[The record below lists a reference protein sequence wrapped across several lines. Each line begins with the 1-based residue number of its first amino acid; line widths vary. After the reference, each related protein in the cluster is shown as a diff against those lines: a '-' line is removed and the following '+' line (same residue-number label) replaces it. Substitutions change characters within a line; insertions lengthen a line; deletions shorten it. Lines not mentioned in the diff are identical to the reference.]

1 MSLSAGGAGRGGAVS
16 GGLYRP
22 DADGALLSLVNVYKT
37 FPVRKSFFSSE
48 EVGVRAVDGVSLAV
62 PSGRTL
68 GLVGESGCGKTTLG
82 RLAIRLLDPDA
93 GAIRFDGTDISRLGG
108 EALRAGRRQMQIIF
122 QDPYS
127 SLNPRMKVRDVVGE
141 GWLVHGLARG
151 AELQERS
158 SRLLLRVGLTA
169 EAGDKYPHE
178 FSGGQ
183 RQRIG
188 IARAIALSPKLV
200 VADEPVS
207 ALDVSVQA
215 QILNLLKE
223 LQEEYGMA
231 YLFISHDLRVI
242 RHMSDEVAVMYL
254 GKIMEIGPSADLF
267 RAPLHP
273 YTRGLLSAVPMLG
286 DAARERIVL
295 SGEIPSPADP
305 PPGCRFHTR
314 CFMAEPICR
323 EVCPLLRETSPG
335 RYASCH
341 FV

>member
-1 MSLSAGGAGRGGAVS
+1 MSGD
-16 GGLYRP
+16 LYRS
-22 DADGALLSLVNVYKT
+22 DADGVLLSLVNVYKA
-37 FPVRKSFFSSE
+37 FPVRKSFFSSGE
-48 EVGVRAVDGVSLAV
+48 LSVHAVDGVSLAV
-62 PSGRTL
+62 PPGKTL

-82 RLAIRLLDPDA
+82 RLAIRLLAPDA
-93 GAIRFDGTDISRLGG
+93 GAIRFDGRDISRLEG
-108 EALRAGRRQMQIIF
+108 EALRAMRREMQIIF

-127 SLNPRMKVRDVVGE
+127 SLNPRMKVRDIVGE
-141 GWLVHGLARG
+141 GWLVHGLAKGSDLR
-151 AELQERS
+151 ERA

-169 EAGDKYPHE
+169 EAGEKYPHE

-188 IARAIALSPKLV
+188 IARAIALSPRLV

-215 QILNLLKE
+215 QILNLLRD

-231 YLFISHDLRVI
+231 YLFVSHDLRVI

-254 GKIMEIGPSADLF
+254 GKIMELGPSGALF
-267 RAPLHP
+267 RGPLHP
-273 YTRGLLSAVPMLG
+273 YTRSLLSAVPMLG
-286 DAARERIVL
+286 EVPSERIVL
-295 SGEIPSPADP
+295 SGEIPSPVGP

-314 CFMAEPICR
+314 CFMAEKVCS
-323 EVCPLLRETSPG
+323 EVCPLLREVAPG

>member
-1 MSLSAGGAGRGGAVS
+1 MSGN
-16 GGLYRP
+16 LYRP
-22 DADGALLSLVNVYKT
+22 DADGALLSLVNVYKA

-48 EVGVRAVDGVSLAV
+48 EVSVHAVDGVSLAV
-62 PSGRTL
+62 PPGRTL

-82 RLAIRLLDPDA
+82 RLAIRLLAPDA
-93 GAIRFDGTDISRLGG
+93 GAIRFGGRDIAQVEG
-108 EALRAGRRQMQIIF
+108 EALRAMRLEMQIIF

-127 SLNPRMKVRDVVGE
+127 SLNPRMKVRDIVGE
-141 GWLVHGLARG
+141 GWLVHGLAKG
-151 AELQERS
+151 AELRERA

-169 EAGDKYPHE
+169 EAGEKYPHE

-188 IARAIALSPKLV
+188 IARAIALSPRLV

-215 QILNLLKE
+215 QILNLLRD

-231 YLFISHDLRVI
+231 YLFVSHDLRVI

-254 GKIMEIGPSADLF
+254 GKIMEVGPSGELF
-267 RAPLHP
+267 RGPLHP
-273 YTRGLLSAVPMLG
+273 YTRSLLSAVPMLG
-286 DAARERIVL
+286 DAPTERIVL
-295 SGEIPSPADP
+295 SGEIPSPVAP

-314 CFMAEPICR
+314 CFMAKKECG
-323 EVCPLLRETSPG
+323 EVCPLLREVAPG
-335 RYASCH
+335 RFAACH

>member
-1 MSLSAGGAGRGGAVS
+1 MPLPAGRARRGAVLS
-16 GGLYRP
+16 EGLYRP
-22 DADGALLSLVNVYKT
+22 DTDGALLSLRNVYKA
-37 FPVRKSFFSSE
+37 FPVRRSFFSSE
-48 EVGVRAVDGVSLAV
+48 EVSVRAVDGVSLAL
-62 PSGRTL
+62 PAGRTL

-82 RLAIRLLDPDA
+82 RIAIRLIDADA

-127 SLNPRMKVRDVVGE
+127 SLNPRMKVRDIVGE

-151 AELQERS
+151 AELRERS

-169 EAGDKYPHE
+169 EAGEKYPHE

-242 RHMSDEVAVMYL
+242 RHMSDDVAVMYL
-254 GKIMEIGPSADLF
+254 GKIMEMGPSGELF
-267 RAPLHP
+267 RRPLHP
-273 YTRGLLSAVPMLG
+273 YTRSLLSAVPMMG
-286 DAARERIVL
+286 ERPSERIVL
-295 SGEIPSPADP
+295 SGEIPSPAAP

-314 CFMAEPICR
+314 CFMAEGRCR
-323 EVCPLLRETSPG
+323 EVCPLLREVGPG
-335 RYASCH
+335 RYAACH